1 MLFHMIT
8 LAKIHFL
15 IKGVLWRQEVLCYTD
30 FRSVTLNGYGFS
42 RPFRLMRIESPPG
55 QGLAERIRMS
65 VNKKENTW
73 CDASVDSRS
82 RIKYSPVFC
91 ATRTRWTVSRM
102 TCRTNT
108 DSDGNPNVF
117 ELERY
122 DDGLWLND
130 HWAKPDNERNPNNK
144 FVFRLRNSFLFRG
157 LHVAVFLFG
166 IAEIFLPTA
175 EHLTRFLELQRN
187 VFAVFVGNELAFPCY
202 RNEEFKRV

>member
-1 MLFHMIT
+1 
-8 LAKIHFL
+8 
-15 IKGVLWRQEVLCYTD
+15 
-30 FRSVTLNGYGFS
+30 
-42 RPFRLMRIESPPG
+42 MRIESPPG

-122 DDGLWLND
+122 DDGLWLDDN
-130 HWAKPDNERNPNNK
+130 WAKPDNEWNPNNK

-157 LHVAVFLFG
+157 LHVAVFLFR
-166 IAEIFLPTA
+166 IAEIFLPTT
-175 EHLTRFLELQRN
+175 EHLAYFPELQSDIL
-187 VFAVFVGNELAFPCY
+187 ALLAGNEFSLPRD
-202 RNEEFKRV
+202 RNEKFESVQQ